1 MKTNS
6 LDDLPQGLTFNSF
19 EQSQVYNVGDGTVE
33 MTFNRHNGLDG
44 KISRVDIS
52 VF

>member
-1 MKTNS
+1 MKTNF

-19 EQSQVYNVGDGTVE
+19 EESQVYDVGSGTVE
-33 MTFNRHNGLDG
+33 MTYYRHNGLDG